1 MANNELLRFRKGT
14 HANLKNQDIVAGTVY
29 VTTDEKAMYVDISAT
44 ERIRLGQ
51 IVNFA
56 TLTEFQ
62 NFLNNTI
69 PPYSEEAFYYVEDK
83 NALLKWVSNDNTTS
97 VGGVDTKGT
106 WKQINSTSAVT
117 EAINGVSNRVTALE
131 GTVGNASTGLVKDVN
146 ALKSTVGDANSGLV
160 KDVATNAADIDT
172 LEEAIVTGE
181 NAKEGTIGKLV
192 TQIGADLDVAEGE
205 IDALQTLTNGHTATI
220 GEHTTAIGNLNTALT
235 NYKTEVGNT
244 YATKTELANE
254 KKALQAEIDSD
265 VAAEAELRVQGDEAN
280 ANAISAINTKIG
292 NAESGMVADI
302 ARAQATADGAVT
314 AIGDA
319 NSGLTKEVNARVKTS
334 DFEAFKITNTEAI
347 GAVEDKADAAQQ
359 AANAADANAEKRVLT
374 STYNAFLEV
383 NTQNI
388 ADAKAAGTTAQTNLT
403 NYINAHAD
411 DYDNDKIDELIE
423 GVNSS
428 ANTNAAAIKKLGED
442 LTAHANT
449 AEQTYAKIGDSYL
462 KSETYT
468 KTEADG
474 AIDAKVAAEAKLRD
488 DQDKIHTEAINGI
501 KATIGDS
508 TKGLIADIAAA
519 KAAGDNAQIDF
530 DAWEQAHLND
540 YTNSQIDAAIKVAK
554 DAADAAQGTANANTQ
569 SINGLT
575 ATVEKLDGTETTE
588 GSVKQQIAAAKKAL
602 QDEIDA
608 DIRAANAMEFEK
620 GVSASSELPT
630 SAKNGATCVAKASFT
645 LAGGEQVRPG
655 DLLIATG
662 TEDAT
667 TGLITNPSWTLV
679 HTGYDAS
686 LEQTLDTVDGK
697 IALTSKVGGT
707 ASTVSFVAAT
717 GSAATV
723 SVANN
728 TVTVGIEW
736 DNF

>member
-14 HANLKNQDIVAGTVY
+14 HANLVNQDIVAGTVY

-62 NFLNNTI
+62 NFLNTTI

-83 NALLKWVSNDNTTS
+83 NALLKWVSSDNTTS
-97 VGGVDTKGT
+97 VGGVETKGT

-131 GTVGNASTGLVKDVN
+131 GTVGNASSGLVKDV
-146 ALKSTVGDANSGLV
+146 ATLKTTVGDANSGLV
-160 KDVATNAADIDT
+160 KDVATNATDIDT

-205 IDALQTLTNGHTATI
+205 IDALQTLTNGHTTTI

-254 KKALQAEIDSD
+254 KKALQEEIDSD
-265 VAAEAELRVQGDEAN
+265 VAAEATLRLQGDQAN
-280 ANAISAINTKIG
+280 ANAINTINTKIG

-302 ARAQATADGAVT
+302 ARAQATAD
-314 AIGDA
+314 DA
-319 NSGLTKEVNARVKTS
+319 
-334 DFEAFKITNTEAI
+334 
-347 GAVEDKADAAQQ
+347 Q
-359 AANAADANAEKRVLT
+359 A
-374 STYNAFLEV
+374 
-383 NTQNI
+383 
-388 ADAKAAGTTAQTNLT
+388 
-403 NYINAHAD
+403 
-411 DYDNDKIDELIE
+411 
-423 GVNSS
+423 
-428 ANTNAAAIKKLGED
+428 
-442 LTAHANT
+442 
-449 AEQTYAKIGDSYL
+449 
-462 KSETYT
+462 
-468 KTEADG
+468 
-474 AIDAKVAAEAKLRD
+474 
-488 DQDKIHTEAINGI
+488 
-501 KATIGDS
+501 
-508 TKGLIADIAAA
+508 
-519 KAAGDNAQIDF
+519 DF

-540 YTNSQIDAAIKVAK
+540 YTNTQIDNKIKVAK
-554 DAADAAQGTANANTQ
+554 DAADAAQADADANAKA
-569 SINGLT
+569 INGLT
-575 ATVEKLDGTETTE
+575 ATVNKLDGADTVE
-588 GSVKQQIAAAKKAL
+588 GSVKQQIKVAKEAL
-602 QDEIDA
+602 QAEIDA

-707 ASTVSFVAAT
+707 ASTVSFVAAE

>member
-1 MANNELLRFRKGT
+1 MAELLKFRKGT
-14 HANLKNQDIVAGTVY
+14 HASLVNQDIVAGTVY

-83 NALLKWVSNDNTTS
+83 NALLKWVSDDNTTS

-106 WKQINSTSAVT
+106 WKQINSTQAVT
-117 EAINGVSNRVTALE
+117 EAINGVSQRITTLE

-160 KDVATNAADIDT
+160 QSVATNAADIDT

-205 IDALQTLTNGHTATI
+205 IDALQTLTNGHTTTI

-280 ANAISAINTKIG
+280 ANAITAINTKIG
-292 NAESGMVADI
+292 DANGGMVADI

-347 GAVEDKADAAQQ
+347 GAVEDKADAAQG
-359 AANAADANAEKRVLT
+359 AANAANANAETRVLKD
-374 STYNAFLEV
+374 TYNAFLEA

-411 DYDNDKIDELIE
+411 DYDNDKIDELIS
-423 GVNSS
+423 GVSSS
-428 ANTNAAAIKKLGED
+428 ANTNAAAIEQLGKD
-442 LTAHANT
+442 LAAHAEE
-449 AEQTYAKIGDSYL
+449 AEETYAKIGDSYL

-468 KTEADG
+468 KTEADD
-474 AIDAKVAAEAKLRD
+474 AIKAKVDAEAKSRD
-488 DQDKIHTEAINGI
+488 DQDKIHTQAIADI
-501 KATIGDS
+501 KATIGDA
-508 TKGLIADIAAA
+508 TNGLVADIAAA
-519 KAAGDNAQIDF
+519 KKAGDDAQADF

-540 YTNSQIDAAIKVAK
+540 YTNEQIDNKIKVAK
-554 DAADAAQGTANANTQ
+554 DAADAAQADADANTQ

-575 ATVEKLDGTETTE
+575 ATVNKLDGTETTE

-707 ASTVSFVAAT
+707 ASTVSFVAAE

>member
-1 MANNELLRFRKGT
+1 MANNELLKFRKGT
-14 HANLKNQDIVAGTVY
+14 HANLVKQDIVAGTVY

-51 IVNFA
+51 TVNFA

-83 NALLKWVSNDNTTS
+83 NALLKWVSDDSTTS

-106 WKQINSTSAVT
+106 WKQINSTAAVT
-117 EAINGVSNRVTALE
+117 EAINGVSQRVTTLE

-146 ALKSTVGDANSGLV
+146 ALKSTVGDASNGLV
-160 KDVATNAADIDT
+160 KDVATNAADINT
-172 LEEAIVTGE
+172 LEEAIVTGT

-205 IDALQTLTNGHTATI
+205 IDALQTLTNGHTTTI

-254 KKALQAEIDSD
+254 KSALQAEIDSD
-265 VAAEAELRVQGDEAN
+265 VAAEAALRVSGDEAN
-280 ANAISAINTKIG
+280 ANAINAINTKIG
-292 NAESGMVADI
+292 DANSGMVKAIND
-302 ARAQATADGAVT
+302 AQATADNAIDI
-314 AIGDA
+314 IGDA
-319 NSGLTKEVNARVKTS
+319 DGGLVKDINDRVKTS
-334 DFEAFKITNTEAI
+334 DFNTFKTENTNI
-347 GAVEDKADAAQQ
+347 IDAVEDKADAAQR

-374 STYNAFLEV
+374 TTYNDFLV
-383 NTQNI
+383 TNTAAI
-388 ADAKAAGTTAQTNLT
+388 EDAKKAGTDAQANLT
-403 NYINAHAD
+403 TYVNAHAN
-411 DYDNDKIDELIE
+411 DYTNTQIDNLIS

-428 ANTNAAAIKKLGED
+428 ANDNAAAIEQLGKD
-442 LTAHANT
+442 LTAHAET

-468 KTEADG
+468 KTEADA
-474 AIDAKVAAEAKLRD
+474 AIKAKVDAEAKSRD
-488 DQDKIHTEAINGI
+488 DQDKIHTQAITEI
-501 KATIGDS
+501 KATIGNTTS
-508 TKGLIADIAAA
+508 GLIADIAAA
-519 KAAGDNAQIDF
+519 KKAGDDAQADF

-540 YTNSQIDAAIKVAK
+540 YTNKQIDDKIKVAK
-554 DAADAAQGTANANTQ
+554 DAADAAQADADANTQ

-575 ATVEKLDGTETTE
+575 ATVNKLDGTETTE

-728 TVTVGIEW
+728 TVTVGIKW